1 MNNRVETTPFRES
14 VAYENE
20 ATLRSK
26 FVKDGYLFLKGAIDR
41 SLCKSLLNLMTSEMS
56 GVIEQPT
63 DSWSPILV
71 GDPFVETDKMWDCL
85 YPRLQCLEDLHRF
98 FHLPEILDLMTRV
111 LDAAPFIYPMKM
123 VRIATPHMCGR
134 ETPAHQD
141 AHSHNAGPTMAGIWI
156 ALHDVDETM
165 GRLTILDK
173 SHLRGVREIIKSK
186 GVGGVQCEIFS
197 DEKLWHVSD
206 VECGDAIIFAS
217 RAVHRA
223 EANTSDNRVRV
234 SVDTRF
240 CDYGAPVFSTNLD
253 PHHGWRI
260 EDLDWEFIYRN
271 WKEESLKYY
280 WRNYESVF

>member
-1 MNNRVETTPFRES
+1 M
-14 VAYENE
+14 
-20 ATLRSK
+20 ATQYYTKNKLARI
-26 FVKDGYLFLKGAIDR
+26 FGYLR
-41 SLCKSLLNLMTSEMS
+41 E
-56 GVIEQPT
+56 
-63 DSWSPILV
+63 
-71 GDPFVETDKMWDCL
+71 
-85 YPRLQCLEDLHRF
+85 YDL
-98 FHLPEILDLMTRV
+98 
-111 LDAAPFIYPMKM
+111 
-123 VRIATPHMCGR
+123 
-134 ETPAHQD
+134 
-141 AHSHNAGPTMAGIWI
+141 
-156 ALHDVDETM
+156 
-165 GRLTILDK
+165 
-173 SHLRGVREIIKSK
+173 KSK